1 MDTKTNVTSLPSR
14 VMGVPAR
21 RSANFLQVLR
31 GRLKLWSGL
40 AAEWIGL
47 PGFIQDSDIRDRLT
61 GQNIRVRVRK
71 LIHGTLREWSATI
84 SSSRFTGRFDGTGS
98 GRG

>member
-40 AAEWIGL
+40 VAEWIGL

-61 GQNIRVRVRK
+61 GQNIRVRVGNLFTVLSVNGRDYFF
-71 LIHGTLREWSATI
+71 
-84 SSSRFTGRFDGTGS
+84 SRFTGRFDGTGS